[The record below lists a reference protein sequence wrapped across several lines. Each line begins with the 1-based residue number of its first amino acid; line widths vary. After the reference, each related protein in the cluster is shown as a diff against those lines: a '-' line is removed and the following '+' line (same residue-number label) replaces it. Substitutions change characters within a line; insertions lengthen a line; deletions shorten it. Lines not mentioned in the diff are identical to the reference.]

1 MQGHVSA
8 PLSARNPGGV
18 SGFDRHV
25 WSLMLSQEGS
35 RPQQACHLIHLAF
48 AAMGTPCSAADK
60 CHRLLSTALPL
71 RKGGLALTLLMLGV
85 FADNH
90 DAALALDD
98 LALFANGLD
107 RGSHFHSEFPP
118 CCSVG

>member
-1 MQGHVSA
+1 
-8 PLSARNPGGV
+8 
-18 SGFDRHV
+18 
-25 WSLMLSQEGS
+25 
-35 RPQQACHLIHLAF
+35 
-48 AAMGTPCSAADK
+48 MGTPCSAADK

-98 LALFANGLD
+98 LALFANGLHGRTD
-107 RGSHFHSEFPP
+107 FHVGLPP
-118 CCSVG
+118 